1 MKLAASAVTLLA
13 LCGLAQL
20 IFGGGYSEE
29 LKLFDYFKQDAV
41 SGKGG
46 GIVGGVL
53 VTVLCSTVGTIGA
66 YLIFLVLFA
75 IGVVCITEKSLV
87 GAVRR
92 GSGRAYRYAKDD
104 MDRRREIYEER
115 REERREERQ
124 RIREERARGID
135 MDAATLG
142 EYSYED
148 SYDNSGEDLY
158 EDSRRNSRG
167 RYREDAM

>member
-66 YLIFLVLFA
+66 YLILLVLFA

-104 MDRRREIYEER
+104 MNRRREIYEER
-115 REERREERQ
+115 RKREEKNASASGRREPEALTWMPRRWENIPM
-124 RIREERARGID
+124 RILMTIPARIYMKIPEEIPV
-135 MDAATLG
+135 
-142 EYSYED
+142 ED
-148 SYDNSGEDLY
+148 TEKTP
-158 EDSRRNSRG
+158 
-167 RYREDAM
+167 